1 VWIFQPEVEQIQ
13 IYRNKFEELKMQD
26 AAIQDLMNR
35 MQGAFLADKAKGI
48 DTVVQFDISGEN
60 GGKWVVTIQN
70 QECKVVQGTT
80 PNPKLSLISDEQTV
94 LAIFTGKL
102 SGTKAYMQGRI
113 RLVGNLSLALKLI
126 KLFKVD

>member
-1 VWIFQPEVEQIQ
+1 MPDATIQ
-13 IYRNKFEELKMQD
+13 
-26 AAIQDLMNR
+26 ALMNR

-48 DTVVQFDISGEN
+48 DTVVQFDITGDN

-70 QECKVVQGTT
+70 QECKVFQGTT

-102 SGTKAYMQGRI
+102 SGMKAYMQGRI
-113 RLVGNLSLALKLI
+113 RMVGNLSLALKLT
-126 KLFKVD
+126 KLFRVN